1 MGNIISW
8 KISSMI
14 NLQRALLVMAG
25 TMLSA
30 IAWADQGKTFGW
42 LEKVTLEP
50 WGVEVKAKLD
60 SGALTSSLDARDI
73 EHFEKDGQNWIR
85 FRLELENEAGGGS
98 FSKVVERKAQRKLVL
113 RGAGGTS
120 RRPTVLMK
128 ICVGDRLYEEE
139 FSLRNRNNMLY
150 PILLGRS
157 TIAHLGALDV
167 EKTFLRAP
175 ECDNSTL
182 LESFQPKQGD

>member
-1 MGNIISW
+1 MLS
-8 KISSMI
+8 
-14 NLQRALLVMAG
+14 LQRAFLVMAG
-25 TMLSA
+25 TMLSV
-30 IAWADQGKTFGW
+30 IASADQGKTFGW

-73 EHFEKDGQNWIR
+73 EHFEKNGQRWVR
-85 FRLELENEAGGGS
+85 FRLELKNEAGGGM
-98 FSKVVERKAQRKLVL
+98 FSKVVERKTQRKLVL

-150 PILLGRS
+150 PVLLGRS

-167 EKTFLRAP
+167 GKTFLRAP
-175 ECDNSTL
+175 ECDSSSL
-182 LESFQPKQGD
+182 MLSSQPQQND